1 MVGIIFCIA
10 STMTVREKP
19 GESSGTDSGEIL
31 QRTSLSLAGHPLPP
45 IDSVTRTLAQF
56 VHLRRLDLSN
66 IQDEGGAGLH
76 DVQWLA
82 KAASISRKRSKKDG
96 STPLAKRLSW
106 LNISGNEALGNDG
119 AMEGLEQL
127 VAINVLN
134 ASHCAIRTLPP
145 GISAMR
151 NLKALVLSHNA
162 ISALPSVFPH
172 LPELNTLVLSYN
184 NIESLPMT
192 LPTSLPALKKLSVSH
207 NSLKGP
213 LPDFTICVHLRE
225 VRLNGNEELG
235 ELPKGLGSWGRGL
248 DGSAPGVYLLD
259 VGSCGLDSPESIEP
273 LLHSWNSGRK
283 GLANLSIK
291 GNDVAL
297 DPELCR
303 KILAVHPTINLLD
316 NKHVHEQKTDGADQ
330 ADEPER
336 KRGAEEVET
345 PPENKR
351 TRVETD
357 EKKPRKRSGRGKK
370 SRTGEAEDERRI
382 ARAGP
387 PPDESAEDARR
398 LARAGPPPDESA
410 EDSRRLRRAGPPPGE
425 SPEDA
430 RRLARAGPPPDE
442 SPEDA
447 RRLARAGPPPVDA
460 PTQTR
465 SKKTRRSKKGAPVEL
480 EMGDT
485 ETEAPA
491 AHPQPETEQQAP
503 KPRDSP
509 ADTSVVRVVDVAR
522 KRQTAPPA
530 VLARRENVDLGGW

>member
-1 MVGIIFCIA
+1 
-10 STMTVREKP
+10 MTVRGKP
-19 GESSGTDSGEIL
+19 GESSGGDSSEIL

-66 IQDEGGAGLH
+66 IQDVGGAGLH

-106 LNISGNEALGNDG
+106 LNVSGNEALGHDG

-127 VAINVLN
+127 VAVNVLN

-192 LPTSLPALKKLSVSH
+192 LPTSLPALKKLSLSH

-225 VRLNGNEELG
+225 VRLNGNEDLG
-235 ELPKGLGSWGRGL
+235 ELPKVLGSWGRGL
-248 DGSAPGVYLLD
+248 DGSAPGIYLLD
-259 VGSCGLDSPESIEP
+259 VGSCGLNSPESIEP

-297 DPELCR
+297 DPELCQ
-303 KILAVHPTINLLD
+303 KILAAHPTIHLLD
-316 NKHVHEQKTDGADQ
+316 NKHVYEHKTDGVAQ

-336 KRGAEEVET
+336 KRSAEEIET

-351 TRVETD
+351 TRVEAD

-382 ARAGP
+382 AR
-387 PPDESAEDARR
+387 D
-398 LARAGPPPDESA
+398 
-410 EDSRRLRRAGPPPGE
+410 GPPPGE

-430 RRLARAGPPPDE
+430 RRLRRAGPPPDE

-447 RRLARAGPPPVDA
+447 RRLRRAGPPPDESPDARRLARAGPPPGEA
-460 PTQTR
+460 PAQTR

-485 ETEAPA
+485 EPEAPA
-491 AHPQPETEQQAP
+491 VPPQPEIEQQTP
-503 KPRDSP
+503 KPRESST
-509 ADTSVVRVVDVAR
+509 DTSVVRVVDVAR

>member
-1 MVGIIFCIA
+1 
-10 STMTVREKP
+10 MTVHGKP
-19 GESSGTDSGEIL
+19 GESSGGDNSEIL
-31 QRTSLSLAGHPLPP
+31 QRTSLSLAGHTLPA

-66 IQDEGGAGLH
+66 IQDEGGAGLR

-119 AMEGLEQL
+119 ALEGLEQL

-162 ISALPSVFPH
+162 IRTLPPVFPH
-172 LPELNTLVLSYN
+172 LPELNTLVLSHN
-184 NIESLPMT
+184 IIESLPMT
-192 LPTSLPALKKLSVSH
+192 LPTSLPALKKLSLSH
-207 NSLKGP
+207 NALKGP
-213 LPDFTICVHLRE
+213 LPNFSICVHLRE

-235 ELPKGLGSWGRGL
+235 ELPKILGSWGRGL
-248 DGSAPGVYLLD
+248 DGSAPGIYLLD
-259 VGSCGLDSPESIEP
+259 VGNCGLNSPESIEP

-297 DPELCR
+297 NPELCQ
-303 KILAVHPTINLLD
+303 KVLAAHPTIHLLD
-316 NKHVHEQKTDGADQ
+316 NKLVHEQMSDGIDQ
-330 ADEPER
+330 VDEPER
-336 KRGAEEVET
+336 KRSASEVET
-345 PPENKR
+345 PPEGKR
-351 TRVETD
+351 TRVEPD

-370 SRTGEAEDERRI
+370 SRTSEVSSEVQDKEPITRAAPSPDEIEEDTRRLR
-382 ARAGP
+382 RAGP
-387 PPDESAEDARR
+387 PPDESIEDARR
-398 LARAGPPPDESA
+398 LARAGPPP
-410 EDSRRLRRAGPPPGE
+410 G
-425 SPEDA
+425 
-430 RRLARAGPPPDE
+430 
-442 SPEDA
+442 
-447 RRLARAGPPPVDA
+447 DA
-460 PTQTR
+460 PAQTR
-465 SKKTRRSKKGAPVEL
+465 PKKTRRSKKGAPVEL

-485 ETEAPA
+485 EPEVPVVP
-491 AHPQPETEQQAP
+491 PQPETEQPTP
-503 KPRDSP
+503 KPRASST
-509 ADTSVVRVVDVAR
+509 DTSVVRVVDVAR